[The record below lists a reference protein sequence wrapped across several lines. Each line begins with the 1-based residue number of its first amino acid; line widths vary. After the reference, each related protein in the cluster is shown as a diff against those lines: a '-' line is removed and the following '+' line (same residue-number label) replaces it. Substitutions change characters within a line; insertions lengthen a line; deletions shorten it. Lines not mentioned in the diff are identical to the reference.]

1 MIIDDSKKS
10 LKKIANKNDDYLEN
24 KTINNVS
31 SNSNNQNINSLT
43 TRAYLEQTV
52 VPVVMQGMAELAK
65 ERPENPLEF
74 LGNYILNQ
82 ARK

>member
-1 MIIDDSKKS
+1 MILDDNKKS
-10 LKKIANKNDDYLEN
+10 VKKVANKNEDELEN

-31 SNSNNQNINSLT
+31 SNSNNQNISSLT
-43 TRAYLEQTV
+43 TRAYLEQSV

-65 ERPENPLEF
+65 ERPDNPLEF

>member
-1 MIIDDSKKS
+1 V
-10 LKKIANKNDDYLEN
+10 KKIVNKNDEESEN
-24 KTINNVS
+24 KTNNNFSV
-31 SNSNNQNINSLT
+31 NTNMNNQNINSLT

-65 ERPENPLEF
+65 ERPDNPLEF
-74 LGNYILNQ
+74 LGNYILSQ